1 MTSPSEERAA
11 AAPGG
16 AVRIRPARLEDA
28 RGIYH
33 LIAENPGELV
43 PRPIAS
49 VVQNIDR
56 FVVVEDEGGLVGAAS
71 FGIYP
76 EIGEPR
82 SAAVELQS
90 VCIRA
95 DRRGLGLG
103 RRLVEAVI
111 ARIRPFAPCQ
121 VVVLTFTPPF
131 FAKLGFREVEKR
143 SLMYKLYMGCV
154 NCTKHESPFT
164 CPEVAMALPLVP

>member
-1 MTSPSEERAA
+1 MTNSDP
-11 AAPGG
+11 AP
-16 AVRIRPARLEDA
+16 AQIMIRPARLEDA
-28 RGIYH
+28 RGIFH

-56 FVVVEDEGGLVGAAS
+56 FVVVEDASGIVGAAA

-76 EIGEPR
+76 EIGAPR
-82 SAAVELQS
+82 QAAVELQS
-90 VCIRA
+90 VCIRS

-111 ARIRPFAPCQ
+111 DRIRPFAPHQ
-121 VVVLTFTPPF
+121 IVVLTFTPPF
-131 FAKLGFREVEKR
+131 FAKLGFRPVDKR
-143 SLMYKLYMGCV
+143 TLMYKLYMGCV

-164 CPEVAMALPLVP
+164 CPEVAMALTLDE